1 VTTELEGERVRLR
14 ETEAEDAPALR
25 AIAASE
31 EVSRWWAPP
40 EERFPLDDP
49 AAHPFT
55 ILVDGEVVGLI
66 QFGEEKEPEYRHA
79 WIDVFVEP
87 RLHGRGIGSD
97 AVATL
102 ARHLIESRGHHR
114 LTIDPAADNAAAI
127 RCYEKVGF
135 RRVGRTRLSGRDP
148 DGRWRDG
155 VLMELVVEP
164 TTAPPG

>member
-1 VTTELEGERVRLR
+1 MTALEGERVRLR
-14 ETEAEDAPALR
+14 EIEAQDVPALR

-31 EVSRWWAPP
+31 EVSRWWGPTD
-40 EERFPLDDP
+40 ERFPFDDDVQ
-49 AAHPFT
+49 PFT
-55 ILVDGEVVGLI
+55 IVVDGEVVGLI
-66 QFGEEKEPEYRHA
+66 QFSEEKEPDYRHA
-79 WIDVFVEP
+79 SVDVLVEP
-87 RLHGRGIGSD
+87 RMHGQGIGTD

-102 ARHLIESRGHHR
+102 ARQLIEVRGHHR

-135 RRVGRTRLSGRDP
+135 RHVGRTRLSWRDP

-164 TTAPPG
+164 TPSPG

>member
-14 ETEAEDAPALR
+14 EIEAEDAAALR

-31 EVSRWWAPP
+31 EVSRWWGPP
-40 EERFPLDDP
+40 GERFPFDDP

-66 QFGEEKEPEYRHA
+66 QYGEEKEPDYRHA

-102 ARHLIESRGHHR
+102 ARQLIEVRGHHR

-135 RRVGRTRLSGRDP
+135 RHVGRTRLSWRDP

-164 TTAPPG
+164 STAPPG